1 MIVGIIP
8 SRYSSS
14 RFPGKP
20 LAEIEGKSMI
30 QRVYEQSIAAKKIDK
45 VVVVTESALN
55 GEEVAVVLAPRK
67 EWPEIVRQLKL
78 YK

>member
-1 MIVGIIP
+1 M
-8 SRYSSS
+8 
-14 RFPGKP
+14 
-20 LAEIEGKSMI
+20 EITEEF
-30 QRVYEQSIAAKKIDK
+30 EQLKQLDRI
-45 VVVVTESALN
+45 VVVSESALK